1 MIIGHTKIKVGGY
14 FIAAIVKVGG
24 RIILIAEEYQL
35 PGTQPPRDTFLH
47 RDTDT
52 GPRLHQ
58 VVTTAPE
65 RPGLSL
71 YLMFTCPDAPGAWPW
86 SLRSSADCPGVSG
99 NKGI

>member
-47 RDTDT
+47 HDTDT

-65 RPGLSL
+65 RPRLSVL
-71 YLMFTCPDAPGAWPW
+71 DVHLP
-86 SLRSSADCPGVSG
+86 RCPGCLALVSPELS
-99 NKGI
+99 